1 MCWLLSQQKGAKL
14 VTSLRDIQYA
24 LRAQALSVPSVH
36 AAIVKLED
44 EQFIATERVSTG
56 TLVTVLRPTLYAIM
70 PLEEKDIFKPMGTTP
85 FSVLFAD
92 IKTVLNYYRRV
103 TGKRGDETKN
113 SEAVIRYWL
122 ERGISKERLAVTV
135 DAYENDCEAQGRTY
149 RKFAY
154 TFFDPENGL
163 VETYLPDE
171 VEVEPKAELRE
182 STRKMREV
190 FARKDSKIS

>member
-1 MCWLLSQQKGAKL
+1 MCWLLSHQKGAKL

-24 LRAQALSVPSVH
+24 LRAQALSVQSVH
-36 AAIVKLED
+36 SAIVRLED
-44 EQFIATERVSTG
+44 EQFITTERVSSG

-70 PLEEKDIFKPMGTTP
+70 PLEEKDIFKPVGTTS
-85 FSVLFAD
+85 FSVLWAD
-92 IKTVLNYYRRV
+92 VKTVLNYYRRV

-135 DAYENDCEAQGRTY
+135 DAYENECESMGRTY

-163 VETYLPDE
+163 VEMYLPDE
-171 VEVEPKAELRE
+171 VEVEPQAELRE